1 MKTRKIFALRW
12 LLIGMVI
19 LFLTGFWG
27 GKVKAIPVAG
37 ERYHAVMMHPE
48 NEKLNIEYYLRDA
61 HRSSSTETGTRK
73 MMQPFFL
80 YALPLNVED
89 FEASKP
95 FWKDEN
101 RLYCV
106 EGTGQPHF
114 IMKGVDLST
123 GNSVYTAH
131 DRVIPEV
138 NKTFG
143 TTKEDW
149 IFTGHVLSYNRY
161 AAVKSRL
168 NQVFVYL
175 GLKQTTESDRA
186 YMPSKATEPLASI
199 SDKNKGMHGT
209 FTDWNLA
216 VDMFSEARL
225 MEKRIAT
232 VVPEKQKTKTIT
244 EPGNYRFDSIAGYA
258 IPGMTA
264 KAVSTDLVLPETLT
278 KPMKRE
284 ALLADDSGY
293 VLSFEVPKTAKNGT
307 YTISV
312 KRPDFSVIPKWTGFS
327 SDTDVQKSAQW
338 CASVDD
344 TLPMKEDR
352 FVVKLAMGREYNPS
366 SETSETSTTPVSS
379 ESPTS
384 SIMPTSSAAPA
395 SSAAPVSSEAP
406 TSSAAPVLSEA
417 PASSA
422 VPVSSEA
429 PTSSVAPASSSAPA
443 SSETA
448 TSSAAP
454 TTSEKMVSS
463 STSTSSSSSISTAN
477 PNSSVL
483 TVPSTVE
490 PKKSEESPVEEL
502 MTSSSTSSCNRTPLI
517 QGTTENPPA
526 KNSGEESKFAK
537 GVDSASPSITL
548 QEGGTGGSGNV
559 ISAPPITGDTLRLFL
574 WGTVA
579 VVAGVGLIVMEVIRR
594 RDER

>member
-1 MKTRKIFALRW
+1 MKKRKKVVLRW
-12 LLIGMVI
+12 LLIGMVL

-27 GKVKAIPVAG
+27 ETVKAIPVAG
-37 ERYHAVMMHPE
+37 ESYHVVMMHPE
-48 NEKLNIEYYLRDA
+48 NEKLNIEYYLRDVR
-61 HRSSSTETGTRK
+61 RSSSTESGTIK

-80 YALPLNVED
+80 YALPRNVEN

-95 FWKDEN
+95 FWKEEN

-106 EGTGQPHF
+106 EGTGRPKF
-114 IMKGVDLST
+114 ITKGVERSD
-123 GNSVYTAH
+123 GNVTYTANA
-131 DRVIPEV
+131 RVIQEV

-161 AAVKSRL
+161 AAVKPRL

-186 YMPSKATEPLASI
+186 YMPSKATETFASI

-216 VDMFSEARL
+216 VDMFSETRL

-232 VVPEKQKTKTIT
+232 AVPEKQKTKTIT
-244 EPGNYRFDSIAGYA
+244 EPGNYRFDSITGYA

-264 KAVSTDLVLPETLT
+264 KAVSSDLVLPETLT
-278 KPMKRE
+278 KPLKRE

-293 VLSFEVPKTAKNGT
+293 VLSFTVPKTAKNGT

-312 KRPDFSVIPKWTGFS
+312 KRPDFSFIPKWTGFS
-327 SDTDVQKSAQW
+327 SDTDVQKSGQW

-344 TLPMKEDR
+344 MLPMKEDR
-352 FVVKLAMGREYNPS
+352 FVVKLAMGKEYDPP

-379 ESPTS
+379 EKPTS
-384 SIMPTSSAAPA
+384 SIKPTSSATPA

-406 TSSAAPVLSEA
+406 
-417 PASSA
+417 
-422 VPVSSEA
+422 
-429 PTSSVAPASSSAPA
+429 ASSSAPA
-443 SSETA
+443 SSEAPTSSDVPA
-448 TSSAAP
+448 SSVAPVSSEAPASSAAP
-454 TTSEKMVSS
+454 TSSEKPASSSMSASSSSVISTASPTSSTPTAS
-463 STSTSSSSSISTAN
+463 STS
-477 PNSSVL
+477 
-483 TVPSTVE
+483 E
-490 PKKSEESPVEEL
+490 PKKSEEAPVEEST
-502 MTSSSTSSCNRTPLI
+502 TSSSTSSCNRTPLI
-517 QGTTENPPA
+517 QETIENPPA
-526 KNSGEESKFAK
+526 KNSSEESKLEK
-537 GVDSASPSITL
+537 GLDSASPSITL
-548 QEGGTGGSGNV
+548 QEEGTGGSGNV

>member
-1 MKTRKIFALRW
+1 MKKRKKVVLRW
-12 LLIGMVI
+12 LLIGMVL

-27 GKVKAIPVAG
+27 ETVKAIPVAG
-37 ERYHAVMMHPE
+37 ESYHVVMMHPE
-48 NEKLNIEYYLRDA
+48 NEKLNIEYYLRDVR
-61 HRSSSTETGTRK
+61 RSSSTESGTIK

-80 YALPLNVED
+80 YALPRNVEN

-95 FWKDEN
+95 FWKEEN

-106 EGTGQPHF
+106 EGTGRPKF
-114 IMKGVDLST
+114 ITKGVERSD
-123 GNSVYTAH
+123 GNVTYTANA
-131 DRVIPEV
+131 RVIQEV

-143 TTKEDW
+143 ATKEDW
-149 IFTGHVLSYNRY
+149 ILTGHVLSYNRY
-161 AAVKSRL
+161 AAVKPRL

-175 GLKQTTESDRA
+175 GLKQTTETDRA
-186 YMPSKATEPLASI
+186 YMPSKATESLASI
-199 SDKNKGMHGT
+199 SDKNRGMHGT

-232 VVPEKQKTKTIT
+232 VVTEKQKTKTIT
-244 EPGNYRFDSIAGYA
+244 EPGSYRFDSIAGYA

-264 KAVSTDLVLPETLT
+264 KAVSADLVLPETLM
-278 KPMKRE
+278 KPMRRE

-293 VLSFEVPKTAKNGT
+293 VLSFTVPKTAKNGT

-352 FVVKLAMGREYNPS
+352 FVVKLAMGKEYDPS
-366 SETSETSTTPVSS
+366 SEASETSTTPVSS
-379 ESPTS
+379 ENSTS

-395 SSAAPVSSEAP
+395 SSATPVSSEAP
-406 TSSAAPVLSEA
+406 TSSASPVSSAA

-422 VPVSSEA
+422 IPASSEA
-429 PTSSVAPASSSAPA
+429 PTSS
-443 SSETA
+443 
-448 TSSAAP
+448 AAP
-454 TTSEKMVSS
+454 TSSEKTVSS
-463 STSTSSSSSISTAN
+463 STPTSSSSSISTSS

-490 PKKSEESPVEEL
+490 PKKSEEPPLEEST
-502 MTSSSTSSCNRTPLI
+502 TSSSTSSCDRIPPT
-517 QGTTENPPA
+517 QGKTENPPT
-526 KNSGEESKFAK
+526 KNIGEESKVIK
-537 GVDSASPSITL
+537 GVGSVSPSITL
-548 QEGGTGGSGNV
+548 HEEGTGGSGNV
-559 ISAPPITGDTLRLFL
+559 ISAPPIAGDTLRLFL